1 MIAVLLA
8 AGMAKRLRPLTDAV
22 PKCLLKIGE
31 QTLLARTID
40 ALTST
45 GVTHFVVVTGYRSA
59 QIKDFLHTHYP
70 STKFDFV
77 ENERYA
83 DTNNIYSLWLAKPFV
98 ADKPFLLLDSDIL
111 FDPKILT
118 ALTSMDGAALAVNRH
133 ALGDEEMKVV
143 VNQQGSITQISKTCD
158 PQTALGES
166 VGIEQIDAPYSAA
179 LFAELDRM
187 IVDERLDNVFY
198 ELAFE
203 RLIARNHTFQVV
215 DTTDFFSTELDTVE
229 DFTDAQQRIPP
240 HLF

>member
-8 AGMAKRLRPLTDAV
+8 AGMAKRLRPLTDTV

-40 ALTST
+40 ALTSK

-59 QIKDFLHTHYP
+59 QI
-70 STKFDFV
+70 DFV